1 MLTRKT
7 AIAQL
12 REAGTLASSGVPANT
27 ITPAE
32 VDSPLARVLA
42 STLAH
47 NKARSGPRLLAPS
60 FAQVV
65 LP

>member
-12 REAGTLASSGVPANT
+12 REAGTLASSGVPVNT
-27 ITPAE
+27 ITPDEAN
-32 VDSPLARVLA
+32 SHLARVLA
-42 STLAH
+42 NTLAH
-47 NKARSGPRLLAPS
+47 NKARTSQRLLAPS
-60 FAQVV
+60 FAHVV

>member
-12 REAGTLASSGVPANT
+12 REAGTLASSGVPVNT
-27 ITPAE
+27 STPAE

-42 STLAH
+42 NTLAR
-47 NKARSGPRLLAPS
+47 NKAGGSARLLAPS
-60 FAQVV
+60 FAHVV

>member
-32 VDSPLARVLA
+32 VDSPLAHALA
-42 STLAH
+42 STLVRD
-47 NKARSGPRLLAPS
+47 KTRKSPRLLAPS
-60 FAQVV
+60 FAHAV

>member
-12 REAGTLASSGVPANT
+12 REAGTLASSGVPVNT
-27 ITPAE
+27 ITPVE

-42 STLAH
+42 STLTH

-60 FAQVV
+60 FAHVV

>member
-32 VDSPLARVLA
+32 VNSLLAQALA
-42 STLAH
+42 STLVRDKTR
-47 NKARSGPRLLAPS
+47 NSPRLLAPS
-60 FAQVV
+60 SAHVV

>member
-7 AIAQL
+7 AIAKL
-12 REAGTLASSGVPANT
+12 REAGTLASSGVPVNT

-32 VDSPLARVLA
+32 VDSPLAHALA
-42 STLAH
+42 STLARE
-47 NKARSGPRLLAPS
+47 KTRSSPRLLAPS
-60 FAQVV
+60 FAHVV

>member
-1 MLTRKT
+1 MLTRTT
-7 AIAQL
+7 AIAKL

-32 VDSPLARVLA
+32 VDSPLAHALA

-47 NKARSGPRLLAPS
+47 DKTRKSPRLLAPS
-60 FAQVV
+60 FAHVV

>member
-32 VDSPLARVLA
+32 VNSSLAHALA
-42 STLAH
+42 STLARDKTR
-47 NKARSGPRLLAPS
+47 NRPRLLAPS
-60 FAQVV
+60 FAHVV

>member
-7 AIAQL
+7 AIAKL

-32 VDSPLARVLA
+32 LDSPLARVLA

-47 NKARSGPRLLAPS
+47 NKVRSGPRLLAPS
-60 FAQVV
+60 FAHVV